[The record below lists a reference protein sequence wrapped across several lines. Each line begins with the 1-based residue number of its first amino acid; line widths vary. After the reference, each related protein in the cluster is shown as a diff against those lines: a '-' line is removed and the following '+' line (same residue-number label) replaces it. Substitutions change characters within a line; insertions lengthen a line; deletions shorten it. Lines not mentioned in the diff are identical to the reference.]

1 MFVYLLPPIWREKSL
16 QTNIAERINEAF
28 EFCRF
33 GSLFI
38 SGRGVGGL
46 PGGCL
51 LPSSSTTS
59 TLGHTLYFSRVPH
72 PPVRCVLCSGGFPTS
87 QYSTHLWN
95 CLFLPSWQYPGPT
108 ALVYFIVGGEIF
120 IADLLLPLNAT
131 HTVSLSWSA
140 AAWRCDEE
148 HLEGR
153 IEAEIQS
160 HPLWSIFPL
169 MKYHHYIFTN
179 AGSKPP

>member
-1 MFVYLLPPIWREKSL
+1 M

-59 TLGHTLYFSRVPH
+59 TVGQTLSCSRVPH
-72 PPVRCVLCSGGFPTS
+72 PPVRCVMLLLVHSIARSLEMACSYLAGSIPA
-87 QYSTHLWN
+87 QL
-95 CLFLPSWQYPGPT
+95 
-108 ALVYFIVGGEIF
+108 LVYFIVGGEIF

-131 HTVSLSWSA
+131 HTVSLS
-140 AAWRCDEE
+140 
-148 HLEGR
+148 
-153 IEAEIQS
+153 
-160 HPLWSIFPL
+160 
-169 MKYHHYIFTN
+169 
-179 AGSKPP
+179 